1 VAFPDLRFAMADFS
15 WDFESA
21 RKLEK
26 HRLSGK
32 LARRT
37 PARARKAGRK
47 AKGHMSDIAKSAGGG
62 GPVRRLY
69 GWLTAH
75 ASGPHAWWTL
85 GVIAFAEASFFPIPP
100 DVMLLPMMLANR
112 KRAFAVAAW
121 CTLWSVTGGM
131 LGYAIGALFWKT
143 FGLWL
148 IGALHIPLSE
158 VEALRAKYAAHAYLI
173 VVQGLTPVPYKL
185 VTISAGLANVPFAA
199 FMLYSAITRSLRFIV
214 LEGVLVHLFGDKAR
228 EILER
233 YLEVALVVFL
243 VLVVLGFVLL
253 RYL

>member
-1 VAFPDLRFAMADFS
+1 MSDSV
-15 WDFESA
+15 
-21 RKLEK
+21 KI
-26 HRLSGK
+26 
-32 LARRT
+32 
-37 PARARKAGRK
+37 AGR
-47 AKGHMSDIAKSAGGG
+47 G
-62 GPVRRLY
+62 GPIRRLY
-69 GWLTAH
+69 NWLVAH

-85 GVIAFAEASFFPIPP
+85 AVVAFAEASFFPIPP

-112 KRAFAVAAW
+112 KRALAIAAW
-121 CTLWSVTGGM
+121 CTLWSVIGGV

-143 FGLWL
+143 FGIGL
-148 IGALHIPLSE
+148 IGFLHIPLSE
-158 VEALRAKYAAHAYLI
+158 VDALRARYAAHAYLI

-214 LEGVLVHLFGDKAR
+214 LEGVLVHFFGEKAR
-228 EILER
+228 EVLER

-253 RYL
+253 R